1 MCWLSPSRSLTGVNP
16 QQTVTLPQTGLADG
30 YVAAKGAVLSVKGVA
45 GESKPKLG

>member
-1 MCWLSPSRSLTGVNP
+1 MCRPNSSLSPTGATP